1 MVYHNI
7 INNMGDD
14 DMPYEKG
21 GRADKYGNRF
31 EVRWIVYQLLDVL
44 EEKKD
49 SIKIEAI
56 GDDEVGVD
64 IWVEFNGY
72 KEGQQ
77 CKGRNAS
84 KEYWDISSLK
94 KKDILKNWKY
104 QLDRGYNYYVSL
116 ISPLTFTFL
125 EDLVSR
131 AKTCNDNPDVF
142 YKEQIL
148 KSSKEFRNFFH
159 DFCEGMSI
167 NTSSEL
173 DKCISYL
180 KRIKYR
186 QFPDDTLKE
195 LILERIGYLFTGN
208 RNDIYNSLISWIVE
222 GNRLGE
228 TIDINVLQDYLK
240 SKKINSRNLSS
251 DKRIFPRI
259 QELNDEYKSGVALI
273 NQQLI
278 NRDEFLRCRNIIDS
292 GNSLIIHGK
301 AGRGKSSCTFD
312 IIKYCEKNQIPY
324 LSIKLDKRIPKGTAS
339 SWGNDLGLP
348 SSIAHC
354 INSISKKKQAVLI
367 LDQLDALRW
376 TQEYSHESLMVC
388 REIIRQV
395 ANLNK
400 ERKYN
405 ISIVFVTRTYDLKN
419 DRTIKQLFDY
429 DDLNVIKWEE
439 VEIAELDEE
448 TVLSIVGN
456 QYYNFSKRLKEGL
469 KVPNNLYIWQHLD
482 SKKETFDFASTGKL
496 ISEWW
501 QQLCQKCIS
510 FNLSDTELNS
520 IKMKIVKWLEKNGK
534 VFFSK
539 KAFNIS
545 SRYLDY
551 LVSNSFLI
559 CQGEKYSFAHQS
571 ILDYFITEELLKR
584 YWNGENIQELIGT
597 KENQTPRKRYQI
609 QMFLEYLLEYN
620 TEDFINVGQELFESK
635 KIRFFLK
642 YVFIEVLSQVDKID
656 KNIEMFI
663 LEKCDNKFY
672 EKHLLNSVFVSKK
685 QFVNLLRNNGVLE
698 KWFNE
703 KNKKEN
709 VFFLISSIYREFSPE
724 DISFIESKIFDSEE
738 DDFRFINLLPFDICE
753 DTDELFELRMSLFE
767 KYPDKAEFYFGGE
780 NKFKIEETRI
790 IKIVKFFLDNPKT
803 TKVDRYTDAF
813 ESLFKFK
820 FSEDTKILDSLL
832 PYIPNQNDIGLIN
845 EWSAYSHSN
854 YNPRRLCIHIIKE
867 TNKNIIASDP
877 LQFWDYYKKFM
888 GKGLYLFNEILLDGF
903 IKLPESYSDSIIQYL
918 IKDFNNNIFVKTD
931 GSGNDLFL
939 AREVIKVHS
948 KSCNNILFNE
958 LKGKIIEYFPPDA
971 IDIYKRRLERKNNIK
986 EYYRPFHG
994 DLQKELL
1001 EMLPFNRLSEQ
1012 DVDTIKALKRKF
1024 PNNTRYV
1031 RQNVF
1036 SWGSISSPKFKREL
1050 NDKQWEKI
1058 LTNKKIPQERNY
1070 DNKEFVDYSRQGFSD
1085 SFENVVQEDPERYI
1099 TLVIENKNDVFDEY
1113 IIALF
1118 RGVANSKKLK
1128 DASSGFLEKMILS
1141 FEHKYKLSIASYI
1154 CEIIKRRSDIQWSTD
1169 ILNIL
1174 VDLATNFQHTAL
1186 NQDKELDTF
1195 EKILTKSLNCVYGY
1209 VSSAIGELISANK
1222 DLFSFFKNSIVSL
1235 INGENIV
1242 VQFSALSILFPA
1254 LKIDKEWAT
1263 ENILLLLESNN
1274 KFGGFFEIKDFLITL
1289 YPSYGEQVLSIILD
1303 LYNSEDKHVVKVGS
1317 AAICELYIRENKFVT
1332 IIENVNLMEKVQAET
1347 IFDMAKLYLKEDKF
1361 NSIAK
1366 KVILTI
1372 MVNRP
1377 DLNISIS
1384 SIFKNKY
1391 IDINRDKDFLFEV
1404 IKLDLSKMTI
1414 YSFVRYLQR
1423 ENISLVECKDIIF
1436 AICHQLIE
1444 NPEKYNNF
1452 YHVEDE
1458 LYKLIVGLY
1467 DEVLGSQKDEL
1478 KLVREECLKV
1488 WDLMFEKNIGT
1499 TRVLSRELM
1508 NL

>member
-1 MVYHNI
+1 MVYHNV

-56 GDDEVGVD
+56 GEDEVGVD

-94 KKDILKNWKY
+94 RKDILKKWKY
-104 QLDRGYNYYVSL
+104 QLDRGNNYYVSL
-116 ISPLTFTFL
+116 ISPLAFTFL
-125 EDLVSR
+125 EDLISR
-131 AKTCNDNPDVF
+131 AKTCNDNPDIF
-142 YKEQIL
+142 YKEQVL

-159 DFCEGMSI
+159 DFCEGLSI

-186 QFPDDTLKE
+186 QIPDDTLKE
-195 LILERIGYLFTGN
+195 LILERIGYLFIDN
-208 RNDIYNSLISWIVE
+208 PNDIYNSLISWIVE
-222 GNRLGE
+222 GDWLGK
-228 TIDINVLQDYLK
+228 TIDINVLQVYLR
-240 SKKINSRNLSS
+240 SKKINSRNLTS

-278 NRDEFLRCRNIIDS
+278 NRDEFLHCRNIIDS

-312 IIKYCEKNQIPY
+312 IIKHCEKNQIPY

-354 INSISKKKQAVLI
+354 INSISKNTSAVLI

-395 ANLNK
+395 TNLNK
-400 ERKYN
+400 ERKCN

-429 DDLNVIKWEE
+429 DDLNEIKWEK

-448 TVLSIVGN
+448 TVISIVGN
-456 QYYNFSKRLKEGL
+456 QYYDFSKRLKEVL
-469 KVPNNLYIWQHLD
+469 KIPNNLYIWQHLD
-482 SKKETFDFASTGKL
+482 SKKEIFDFASTGKL

-501 QQLCQKCIS
+501 EQLCRKCIS
-510 FNLSDTELNS
+510 FNLKDTKLNS
-520 IKMKIVKWLEKNGK
+520 IKMEIVNCLEKNGK

-545 SRYLDY
+545 SQYLDY

-571 ILDYFITEELLKR
+571 ILDYFIAEELLKR
-584 YWNGENIQELIGT
+584 YWNGENIQKLIGK

-620 TEDFINVGQELFESK
+620 SEEFIIIGREMFESNQ
-635 KIRFFLK
+635 IRFFLK

-663 LEKCDNKFY
+663 LEKCDDKFY
-672 EKHLLNSVFVSKK
+672 EEHLLNSVFVSKK
-685 QFVNLLRNNGVLE
+685 QYVNLLRNNGVLE

-709 VFFLISSIYREFSPE
+709 VFYLLSSIYREFSPE
-724 DISFIESKIFDSEE
+724 DIAFIKSKIFNSEE
-738 DDFRFINLLPFDICE
+738 DDFRIVELLPFDISE
-753 DTDELFELRMSLFE
+753 DADELFELRMSLFE
-767 KYPDKAEFYFGGE
+767 NYPDKAFFYFGGE
-780 NKFKIEETRI
+780 NKFKIDETRI
-790 IKIVKFFLDNPKT
+790 IRIVKFFLDNPQT
-803 TKVDRYTDAF
+803 TNVDRYTDAF

-820 FSEDTKILDSLL
+820 FSEDINILDSLL
-832 PYIPNQNDIGLIN
+832 PYIPIQNDIGLIN
-845 EWSAYSHSN
+845 EWSAYSYSN

-877 LQFWDYYKKFM
+877 LQFWDYYQKFM
-888 GKGLYLFNEILLDGF
+888 GKGSYLFNEILLDGF
-903 IKLPESYSDSIIQYL
+903 IKLPESYSDSIIKYL
-918 IKDFNNNIFVKTD
+918 IKDFSNNIFVKTD

-939 AREVIKVHS
+939 AREVIKIHS
-948 KSCNNILFNE
+948 KSCSNILFNE
-958 LKGKIIEYFPPDA
+958 LKNRIIEYFPPDA
-971 IDIYKRRLERKNNIK
+971 TNIYKRRLERKNDNK

-1001 EMLPFNRLSEQ
+1001 EVLPFNRLNEK
-1012 DVDTIKALKRKF
+1012 DIDAIKVLKRKF

-1036 SWGSISSPKFKREL
+1036 SWGAISSPKFKREL
-1050 NDKQWEKI
+1050 NDKQWKKI
-1058 LTNKKIPQERNY
+1058 LTNQKITKERHY
-1070 DNKEFVDYSRQGFSD
+1070 EEFIDYSRQGFSD

-1099 TLVIENKNDVFDEY
+1099 NLVIENKNDTFDEY

-1118 RGVANSKKLK
+1118 RGTAFSEKLK
-1128 DASSGFLEKMILS
+1128 DVSSRLLEKMILS
-1141 FEHKYKLSIASYI
+1141 FEYKYQLTIANYI
-1154 CEIIKRRSDIQWSTD
+1154 CEIIKRRSDIQWSSD
-1169 ILNIL
+1169 VLNIL
-1174 VDLATNFQHTAL
+1174 VDLATNYQDTTF
-1186 NQDKELDTF
+1186 NQDNELDTF
-1195 EKILTKSLNCVYGY
+1195 DKLLTKSLNCVYGY
-1209 VSSAIGELISANK
+1209 VSSAIGGLISTNK
-1222 DLFSFFKNSIVSL
+1222 DLFSFFESSIVSL
-1235 INGENIV
+1235 INGENTV

-1254 LKIDKEWAT
+1254 LSIHKEWAT
-1263 ENILLLLESNN
+1263 ENILFLLESNN
-1274 KFGGFFEIKDFLITL
+1274 KFGGYFAIKDFLISL
-1289 YPSYGEQVLSIILD
+1289 YPSYGDRVLSIILD

-1317 AAICELYIRENKFVT
+1317 AAICELYILENEFET
-1332 IIENVNLMEKVQAET
+1332 IIDDINQMKKEQVET
-1347 IFDMAKLYLKEDKF
+1347 IFEMAILYLKEDKF
-1361 NSIAK
+1361 NSKAK
-1366 KVILTI
+1366 KMILNLMI
-1372 MVNRP
+1372 NRP
-1377 DLNISIS
+1377 ELNLSIS
-1384 SIFKNKY
+1384 FIFEHKY
-1391 IDINRDKDFLFEV
+1391 ININRDKNFILEV
-1404 IKLDLSKMTI
+1404 TNLDLKKSTV

-1423 ENISLVECKDIIF
+1423 ENISLFECKDIIF
-1436 AICHQLIE
+1436 SICYQLIE
-1444 NPEKYNNF
+1444 NSEEYKNF
-1452 YHVEDE
+1452 YHLEDE
-1458 LYKLIVGLY
+1458 LYKLVVGLY
-1467 DEVLGSQKDEL
+1467 DEVLGSQRDDL

-1499 TRVLSRELM
+1499 TRVLSREIMDL
-1508 NL
+1508 

>member
-1 MVYHNI
+1 MVYHYIRNI
-7 INNMGDD
+7 MEDD

-21 GRADKYGNRF
+21 GRADKDGNGF
-31 EVRWIVYQLLDVL
+31 EIRWIVYQLLDVL
-44 EEKKD
+44 EEKID
-49 SIKIEAI
+49 SIIFEPI
-56 GDDEVGVD
+56 GDDEPGVD
-64 IWVEFNGY
+64 LWVEFNGH

-84 KEYWDISSLK
+84 KEYWDFSSIK
-94 KKDILKNWKY
+94 EKGILKRWKT
-104 QLDRGYNYYVSL
+104 QLDRGKNYYVSL
-116 ISPLTFTFL
+116 VSPLSFTFL
-125 EDLVSR
+125 EDLIKR
-131 AKTCNDNPDVF
+131 AKTNDDPHNF
-142 YKEQIL
+142 YNHQIL
-148 KSSKEFRNFFH
+148 NSSKEFVGFFNS
-159 DFCEGMSI
+159 FCKEMSI
-167 NTSSEL
+167 NIPNEL
-173 DKCISYL
+173 NKSISYL
-180 KRIKYR
+180 KRIRYR
-186 QFPDDTLKE
+186 QVPDTSLKE
-195 LILERIGYLFTGN
+195 SILSRIEYLFIGN
-208 RNDIYNSLISWIVE
+208 SEKIYDSLISWIVE
-222 GNRLGE
+222 GEMQGKI
-228 TIDINVLQDYLK
+228 IDITVIHSFLKRKKIYLK
-240 SKKINSRNLSS
+240 NLSN
-251 DKRIFPRI
+251 DERIFPRI
-259 QELNDEYKSGVALI
+259 QELNEEYNCGFPLI

-278 NRDEFLRCRNIIDS
+278 NRDEFLQCRNIINS
-292 GNSLIIHGK
+292 GKSLIIHGR

-312 IIKYCEKNQIPY
+312 IINHCITNQIPY
-324 LSIKLDKRIPKGTAS
+324 LAIKLDKRVPQKTAS
-339 SWGNDLGLP
+339 LWGKDLGLP
-348 SSIAHC
+348 SSIVHC
-354 INSISKKKQAVLI
+354 INSISKNKQAVLI

-376 TQEYSHESLMVC
+376 TQGVSHESLMVC
-388 REIIRQV
+388 SEIIKQV
-395 ANLNK
+395 INLNK
-400 ERKYN
+400 ERKCN
-405 ISIVFVTRTYDLKN
+405 ISLVFVSRTYDLEN
-419 DRTIKQLFDY
+419 DRTIKQILDIN
-429 DDLNVIKWEE
+429 DLNGITWEK
-439 VEIAELDEE
+439 VEIVELNEE
-448 TVLSIVGN
+448 TVISVVGK
-456 QYYNFSKRLKEGL
+456 QYNNLTTKVKEVL
-469 KVPNNLYIWQHLD
+469 KVPNNLYIWQQLD
-482 SKKETFDFASTGKL
+482 SKKETFDFSSTGKL

-501 QQLCQKCIS
+501 QQLCQKCKS

-520 IKMKIVKWLEKNGK
+520 IKMEIVNWLENNGK
-534 VFFSK
+534 VFFPK

-545 SRYLDY
+545 SQYLDY

-571 ILDYFITEELLKR
+571 ILDYFIAEELLKR
-584 YWNGENIQELIGT
+584 YWNEENIQKIIGK

-635 KIRFFLK
+635 QIRFFLK
-642 YVFIEVLSQVDKID
+642 HVFIEVLSQIDKID
-656 KNIEMFI
+656 KNIETFI
-663 LEKCDNKFY
+663 LEKCDDKFY

-709 VFFLISSIYREFSPE
+709 VFYLISSIYREFSPE
-724 DISFIESKIFDSEE
+724 DISFIENKIFDSEE

-753 DTDELFELRMSLFE
+753 DTDELFELRMRLFE

-790 IKIVKFFLDNPKT
+790 IRIVKFFLDNPKT

-854 YNPRRLCIHIIKE
+854 YIPRRLCIHIIKE

-903 IKLPESYSDSIIQYL
+903 INLPKSYSDSIIQYL

-1012 DVDTIKALKRKF
+1012 DVATIKALKRKF

-1128 DASSGFLEKMILS
+1128 DVSSGFLEKMILS

-1154 CEIIKRRSDIQWSTD
+1154 CEIIKRRSDIQWSTE

-1209 VSSAIGELISANK
+1209 VSSAIGELISTNK

-1254 LKIDKEWAT
+1254 LNNDKEWAT

-1377 DLNISIS
+1377 DLNLSIS

-1391 IDINRDKDFLFEV
+1391 IDINRDKNFILEV
-1404 IKLDLSKMTI
+1404 TNLDLRERTV

-1423 ENISLVECKDIIF
+1423 ENISLFECKDIIF
-1436 AICHQLIE
+1436 AICYQLIE
-1444 NPEKYNNF
+1444 NPKKYKNF
-1452 YHVEDE
+1452 YHLEDE
-1458 LYKLIVGLY
+1458 LYKLVVGLY
-1467 DEVLGSQKDEL
+1467 DEVLGSQRDEL

-1499 TRVLSRELM
+1499 TRVLSREIM

>member
-31 EVRWIVYQLLDVL
+31 EVRWIVYQLLDL
-44 EEKKD
+44 FEEKKD
-49 SIKIEAI
+49 SIEIEAI

-77 CKGRNAS
+77 CKGRNES

-104 QLDRGYNYYVSL
+104 QLDRGNNYYVSL
-116 ISPLTFTFL
+116 ISPLAFTFL
-125 EDLVSR
+125 EDLISR

-142 YKEQIL
+142 YKEQVL
-148 KSSKEFRNFFH
+148 KSSKKFRNFFH

-195 LILERIGYLFTGN
+195 LVLERIGYLFLGN
-208 RNDIYNSLISWIVE
+208 PNDIYNSLISWIVD
-222 GNRLGE
+222 GDGLGE

-259 QELNDEYKSGVALI
+259 QELNDEYKSGVPLI

-278 NRDEFLRCRNIIDS
+278 IRDEFLQCRNIINS

-312 IIKYCEKNQIPY
+312 IINHCITNQIPY
-324 LSIKLDKRIPKGTAS
+324 LAIKLDKRVPKKNAS
-339 SWGNDLGLP
+339 FWGEELGFP
-348 SSIAHC
+348 SSIVHC
-354 INSISKKKQAVLI
+354 INSISTNKQAVLI

-376 TQEYSHESLMVC
+376 TQGVSHESLMVC
-388 REIIRQV
+388 SEIIRQV
-395 ANLNK
+395 TNLNK
-400 ERKYN
+400 ERKCN
-405 ISIVFVTRTYDLKN
+405 ISIVFVTRTYDLEN

-429 DDLNVIKWEE
+429 DDLNEITWEK
-439 VEIAELDEE
+439 VEIVELNEE
-448 TVLSIVGN
+448 TVSSIVGE
-456 QYYNFSKRLKEGL
+456 QYHNLTPKVKEVL
-469 KVPNNLYIWQHLD
+469 KVPNNLYIWQQLD
-482 SKKETFDFASTGKL
+482 SKKETFDFSSTGKL

-501 QQLCQKCIS
+501 QQLCQKYIS

-534 VFFSK
+534 VFFPK

-545 SRYLDY
+545 SRCLDY

-571 ILDYFITEELLKR
+571 VLDYFIAEELLKR

-620 TEDFINVGQELFESK
+620 TEDFINVGQELFESNQ
-635 KIRFFLK
+635 IRFFLK

-656 KNIEMFI
+656 KNIETFI
-663 LEKCDNKFY
+663 LEKCDDKFY

-703 KNKKEN
+703 KNKKDN
-709 VFFLISSIYREFSPE
+709 VFYLISSIYREFSPE

-790 IKIVKFFLDNPKT
+790 IRIVKFFLDNPKT

-1001 EMLPFNRLSEQ
+1001 EMLPFNRLNEK
-1012 DVDTIKALKRKF
+1012 DIDTIKALKRKF

-1031 RQNVF
+1031 RQKSSKLV
-1036 SWGSISSPKFKREL
+1036 SISNPIFKKEL
-1050 NDKQWEKI
+1050 KDKEWIKI
-1058 LTNKKIPQERNY
+1058 LKNKKILKEGNY
-1070 DNKEFVDYSRQGFSD
+1070 HNEEFVDYSRQGFSD
-1085 SFENVVQEDPERYI
+1085 SFEEVVQENPERFI
-1099 TLVIENKNDVFDEY
+1099 ALVIENKKDVFDEY

-1118 RGVANSKKLK
+1118 RGVAYSKKLK
-1128 DASSGFLEKMILS
+1128 DVSSRLLERMILS
-1141 FEHKYKLSIASYI
+1141 FEYSHQHAIANYI
-1154 CEIIKRRSDIQWSTD
+1154 CEIIKKRSDIQWNID
-1169 ILNIL
+1169 ILNIV
-1174 VDLATNFQHTAL
+1174 VDLATNYQHTIL
-1186 NQDKELDTF
+1186 SQDEELDTF
-1195 EKILTKSLNCVYGY
+1195 DKILNQSINSVSGD
-1209 VSSAIGELISANK
+1209 VSSAISVLISTNK
-1222 DLFSFFKNSIVSL
+1222 DLFSFFESSIVSL

-1242 VQFSALSILFPA
+1242 VQFSSLSILFSA
-1254 LKIDKEWAT
+1254 LKINKEWAT
-1263 ENILLLLESNN
+1263 KNILQLLESNN
-1274 KFGGFFEIKDFLITL
+1274 LFSGFFQIKDFLISL
-1289 YPSYGEQVLSIILD
+1289 YPSHRKHILSIIKNI
-1303 LYNSEDKHVVKVGS
+1303 YNSEDKHVVKVGS
-1317 AAICELYIRENKFVT
+1317 AAICELYILENEFET
-1332 IIENVNLMEKVQAET
+1332 IIDDINQMKKEQVET
-1347 IFDMAKLYLKEDKF
+1347 IFEMAKLYLKEDKF
-1361 NSIAK
+1361 NSKAK
-1366 KVILTI
+1366 KMILNL

-1377 DLNISIS
+1377 ELNLSIS
-1384 SIFKNKY
+1384 SIFDHKY
-1391 IDINRDKDFLFEV
+1391 IDINRDKDFILEV
-1404 IKLDLSKMTI
+1404 TNLDLRERTV

-1423 ENISLVECKDIIF
+1423 ENISLFECKDIIF
-1436 AICHQLIE
+1436 AICYQLIE
-1444 NPEKYNNF
+1444 NPKEYKNF
-1452 YHVEDE
+1452 YHLEDE
-1458 LYKLIVGLY
+1458 LYKLVVGLY
-1467 DEVLGSQKDEL
+1467 DEVLGLQRDEL

-1499 TRVLSRELM
+1499 TRVLSREIM